1 MLFPLYSI
9 LRQNEGGFARPAAQ
23 VVMLHL
29 KRVHLMEWVRAVMA
43 VALGAPPG
51 ASLPPLIM
59 QREQDDLWSQPS
71 TPLPCLAAPHRSSEV
86 VLMSRAVARINQHLD
101 FCLGTFLHSQADE
114 PWYPDG
120 ILRLRSCLA

>member
-43 VALGAPPG
+43 VALGAAAGEP
-51 ASLPPLIM
+51 LPPLVM

-71 TPLPCLAAPHRSSEV
+71 ALCRQPPCQETLSCSGEGSPACRRLSN
-86 VLMSRAVARINQHLD
+86 MSCR
-101 FCLGTFLHSQADE
+101 F
-114 PWYPDG
+114 
-120 ILRLRSCLA
+120 

>member
-43 VALGAPPG
+43 VALGAAPG
-51 ASLPPLIM
+51 APLPPLIM

-71 TPLPCLAAPHRSSEV
+71 AAPAVPCRPSSRRCDALHKQRFSRFMTPLGALQ
-86 VLMSRAVARINQHLD
+86 I
-101 FCLGTFLHSQADE
+101 QA
-114 PWYPDG
+114 
-120 ILRLRSCLA
+120 LLQ